1 MQEDNIKIGT
11 LRIMKAAFM
20 AGSSFAKVHQKKFG
34 TLPNNAQSEAGWN
47 MFCDCTFKSV
57 IKKEM

>member
-34 TLPNNAQSEAGWN
+34 TLPNNGQSEAGCN
-47 MFCDCTFKSV
+47 MFLNDTLKTILKSE
-57 IKKEM
+57 K

>member
-1 MQEDNIKIGT
+1 MQEDNIKIDT

-34 TLPNNAQSEAGWN
+34 TLPNNAQAEAGWN
-47 MFCDCTFKSV
+47 MFLNDTLKTILKSE
-57 IKKEM
+57 K